1 MFRARATATVLAAF
15 AALGAATAPA
25 GAAPGP
31 ADRLGVTPQPTTSP
45 AVSLTAPT
53 RVMPVG
59 DSLTDQG
66 YRIGYRGW
74 MLHLFSVNRRPVDLV
89 GSVAQPGW
97 YYRDNQHEGHPGWR
111 LDQLTPRAYT
121 SVRYYRPDV
130 VVLLAGSNDLEQG
143 HGAATATTRMN
154 TLLDTIAGA
163 KPGTRVVVNTLPPD
177 TWAPADQI
185 TAFNRALPGVVARQQ
200 RLRRPVVLSDVAG
213 VITTAETLDG
223 CHPDDVGGRKLG
235 EAIGKNVLPYL
246 HR

>member
-1 MFRARATATVLAAF
+1 
-15 AALGAATAPA
+15 
-25 GAAPGP
+25 
-31 ADRLGVTPQPTTSP
+31 
-45 AVSLTAPT
+45 
-53 RVMPVG
+53 MPIG

-66 YRIGYRGW
+66 PRIGYRGW
-74 MLHLFSVNRRPVDLV
+74 MLHLFSANRRPVDLV

-111 LDQLTPRAYT
+111 LDQLTPRSYT

-143 HGAATATTRMN
+143 HGASTATTRMN
-154 TLLDTIAGA
+154 TLLDTIARA

-177 TWAPADQI
+177 TWAPADQV

-213 VITTAETLDG
+213 SITTDDTLDG
-223 CHPDDVGGRKLG
+223 CHPNDVGGRKLG